1 MQGRRPFYEGAC
13 WLGSRSTC
21 ELAFQGF
28 AGARACTQ
36 APWPLALGVGLGR
49 ESQGKGEVRVGGN
62 GPQSR
67 WAPSLGT
74 CFSAPP
80 ITIPLGLS
88 ALERAEAVSQ
98 PQV

>member
-1 MQGRRPFYEGAC
+1 MSLP
-13 WLGSRSTC
+13 S
-21 ELAFQGF
+21 
-28 AGARACTQ
+28 AGALPGARCSCRTQ
-36 APWPLALGVGLGR
+36 APWPLALGEGLGR